1 MMKTHTK
8 KQRELR
14 NTLIGWLLVMP
25 SLIFMAAFTVWPV
38 FRSIWLSLTK
48 YKLGM
53 SAPEFIGLKNY
64 INLAGSSLFWKVMGN
79 TLFFALITIVPS
91 MVVGLFLATLVNRKS
106 RLIGFVRT
114 SYFYPVVMPM
124 IAIASI
130 WMFIYMAK
138 NGLLDQMLIS
148 MGFQP
153 MNILSSKKTVLPAM
167 AFMYVWK
174 EAGYLMVFFL
184 SGIQS
189 ISTDVNEAARIDGAN
204 SWTIFRKI
212 TLPLLAPTF
221 LFVSTIALTN
231 SFKLVDHVVIMTEG
245 APNNASTLLLYYIY
259 QQGFTNF
266 NYGVS
271 STLTTV
277 MLLLLMVV
285 ALPRFLS
292 QDKKIQYNYRRPYT
306 MQKKHLIGAGI
317 TAFSVIL
324 GLLWLIPLIWLIGTA
339 FSVPSFHM
347 TLFPTT
353 AFTLDNIKYV
363 WNAIPF
369 GTYYINTLTL
379 VVCTFAVQFFT
390 STLAAYALAVLDFKG
405 QALVFA
411 VIFMQIIIP
420 NDVLITP
427 NFMTLSD
434 LKLIDSKIGMMLPF
448 YGSAMAIFLLRQHF
462 KSMPKALAEAAKID
476 GANTWQTIWG
486 VYMPCAKPA
495 YLSFAVISVS
505 YHWNNYLWPLIVT
518 NSPTNRTLT
527 VGLAIFAKSKEAN
540 MQWANVCAAAFIII
554 VPLLLAFLVAQKQ
567 FMSSFVS
574 AGIKE

>member
-1 MMKTHTK
+1 
-8 KQRELR
+8 
-14 NTLIGWLLVMP
+14 
-25 SLIFMAAFTVWPV
+25 
-38 FRSIWLSLTK
+38 
-48 YKLGM
+48 
-53 SAPEFIGLKNY
+53 
-64 INLAGSSLFWKVMGN
+64 
-79 TLFFALITIVPS
+79 
-91 MVVGLFLATLVNRKS
+91 
-106 RLIGFVRT
+106 
-114 SYFYPVVMPM
+114 
-124 IAIASI
+124 
-130 WMFIYMAK
+130 
-138 NGLLDQMLIS
+138 
-148 MGFQP
+148 
-153 MNILSSKKTVLPAM
+153 
-167 AFMYVWK
+167 
-174 EAGYLMVFFL
+174 
-184 SGIQS
+184 
-189 ISTDVNEAARIDGAN
+189 
-204 SWTIFRKI
+204 
-212 TLPLLAPTF
+212 
-221 LFVSTIALTN
+221 
-231 SFKLVDHVVIMTEG
+231 
-245 APNNASTLLLYYIY
+245 
-259 QQGFTNF
+259 
-266 NYGVS
+266 
-271 STLTTV
+271 
-277 MLLLLMVV
+277 
-285 ALPRFLS
+285 
-292 QDKKIQYNYRRPYT
+292 

-379 VVCTFAVQFFT
+379 V
-390 STLAAYALAVLDFKG
+390 
-405 QALVFA
+405 FA

-462 KSMPKALAEAAKID
+462 KSIPKALAEAAKID

>member
-1 MMKTHTK
+1 
-8 KQRELR
+8 
-14 NTLIGWLLVMP
+14 MP

-64 INLAGSSLFWKVMGN
+64 ISLAGSSLFWKVMGN

-148 MGFQP
+148 MGLQP

-259 QQGFTNF
+259 RQGFTNF

-271 STLTTV
+271 SALTTV

-292 QDKKIQYNYRRPYT
+292 QDKKIQYN
-306 MQKKHLIGAGI
+306 
-317 TAFSVIL
+317 
-324 GLLWLIPLIWLIGTA
+324 
-339 FSVPSFHM
+339 
-347 TLFPTT
+347 
-353 AFTLDNIKYV
+353 
-363 WNAIPF
+363 
-369 GTYYINTLTL
+369 
-379 VVCTFAVQFFT
+379 
-390 STLAAYALAVLDFKG
+390 
-405 QALVFA
+405 
-411 VIFMQIIIP
+411 
-420 NDVLITP
+420 
-427 NFMTLSD
+427 
-434 LKLIDSKIGMMLPF
+434 
-448 YGSAMAIFLLRQHF
+448 
-462 KSMPKALAEAAKID
+462 
-476 GANTWQTIWG
+476 
-486 VYMPCAKPA
+486 
-495 YLSFAVISVS
+495 
-505 YHWNNYLWPLIVT
+505 
-518 NSPTNRTLT
+518 
-527 VGLAIFAKSKEAN
+527 
-540 MQWANVCAAAFIII
+540 
-554 VPLLLAFLVAQKQ
+554 
-567 FMSSFVS
+567 
-574 AGIKE
+574 